1 MGNDFQNGISFQ
13 DMFHRVF
20 CRRKLEEFHHWC
32 TDIAFNE
39 GQSLKHKDSATY
51 MFISVHYY
59 EGFYL
64 LYDDVYKMNNGRII
78 ERLND

>member
-1 MGNDFQNGISFQ
+1 
-13 DMFHRVF
+13 
-20 CRRKLEEFHHWC
+20 
-32 TDIAFNE
+32 
-39 GQSLKHKDSATY
+39 